1 MTAARRWLIIF
12 AMLVAWFAFPPAPQT
27 SQVAA
32 APRLQSNTITLVAPA
47 NCPAAGCAPGQR
59 LNLRYEF
66 ELGRYDPAVPAEE
79 PNVKVCLYMPENWV
93 EAGTFSIETTGG
105 VTGMTYGEAADCIE
119 DPAPPTGYSLV
130 GIRQTNIQANAFSD
144 SLGMAFR
151 ISTQAGLPGRVLARL
166 FERTSTGWERT
177 QQAFTANINV
187 SAGGSVVYA
196 ATTPA
201 VCDSGGYVP
210 CYVNSGDDL
219 AEGIG
224 TGLKDAVDAAPSGGT
239 VAVIGTYQVKGNT
252 IGINKPLTLTG
263 VSNGTITYAGSSCAN
278 TMLAL
283 REGVTVRGL
292 AINDG
297 ACTSPSRTLIGV
309 NSPTHVTIE
318 YNHLTGG
325 DKGIY
330 VADNT
335 GGLTVRFNQISG
347 NTQSLFW
354 ATGANTAPLML
365 VANNI
370 HGNSIG
376 IECAAGQTAAQPH
389 RKANHNYWGSAT
401 NIPSQDSTHCVITP
415 GKQLGAPILP
425 RQGQPGLQAQLV
437 TVTADKTYAFNN
449 QIAYHRSG
457 GPADF
462 PLYIINHG
470 YALENSVPF
479 TRSLGGSPTPC
490 GNYFDVFLPD
500 GVIPNNETTLELY
513 FKYNATP
520 ACVAVIDSSQYCD
533 QTFDRS
539 RYPLWW
545 YDPAN
550 NVTSLWDTTGQNPS
564 GSNANGAVGQTTT
577 CRIPEKEIQVSINAD
592 GSPNFANDLNFTPF
606 FTGIQVIR
614 TYSVAASNNVV
625 TVNWTTNNEPDVDG
639 FYVLRS
645 TDGQNFSPI
654 SDLIE
659 RSGSALSGASY
670 RFIDSGRTSGTTYY
684 YRLQILRTDGLSIF
698 SDIHSAVATDATA
711 TITPTPGPT
720 ATSTRTP
727 GPTPTWTIPPP
738 TRTNTP
744 TRVPQQQPT
753 RIPSH
758 TPTVRTS
765 TPTRIGLTLPTSAV
779 TRSLTV
785 TRTLAAGTPA
795 GGYPAPN
802 ETLASG
808 GGYPA
813 PNETLTLPTDG
824 YPASTL
830 PGGYPA
836 PVSTGTGTPGAE
848 GTAIGMIG
856 STTPGGPVEPPSGG
870 AIGGDEP
877 GLLDQPWLGVA
888 KMLLTG
894 FSASMVL
901 IGTVG
906 LWFFYMRKTTK
917 AV

>member
-93 EAGTFSIETTGG
+93 ETGTFSIETTGG
-105 VTGMTYGEAADCIE
+105 VTGLTYGEAADCIE

-177 QQAFTANINV
+177 QQAFTANLNV
-187 SAGGSVVYA
+187 SAGGAAVYA

-201 VCDSGGYVP
+201 VCDSGGFVP
-210 CYVNSGDDL
+210 CFVNSADDL

-224 TGLKDAVDAAPSGGT
+224 TGLKDAVDAVPSGGT
-239 VAVIGTYQVKGNT
+239 VSVIGSYLIKSNPV
-252 IGINKPLTLTG
+252 GINKPLTLTG
-263 VSNGTITYAGSSCAN
+263 VSNGTITYSGTTCGSP
-278 TMLAL
+278 MLAL
-283 REGVTVRGL
+283 REAVTVRGL
-292 AINDG
+292 TINDG
-297 ACTSPSRTLIGV
+297 GCTSPSRNLIAV
-309 NSPTHVTIE
+309 NSPANVLIE

-335 GGLTVRFNQISG
+335 GGLTVRFNQIS
-347 NTQSLFW
+347 NNAQSLLW
-354 ATGANTAPLML
+354 DTGASTAPLEL

-370 HGNSIG
+370 HDNSVG
-376 IECAAGQTAAQPH
+376 IECAAGQTAALPF

-401 NIPSQDSTHCVITP
+401 SIPGQDSSHCVITP

-449 QIAYHRSG
+449 QMAYHRSG
-457 GPADF
+457 GPEDF
-462 PLYIINHG
+462 PLYIVNHG
-470 YALENSVPF
+470 YALENGVPF
-479 TRSLGGSPTPC
+479 TRSLGGSPNPC

-500 GVIPNNETTLELY
+500 GVIPNDETTLELY

-520 ACVAVIDSSQYCD
+520 ACVAAIDSSQYCD
-533 QTFDRS
+533 QTADRA

-550 NVTSLWDTTGQNPS
+550 NVSDMWDTTGQNPG
-564 GSNANGAVGQTTT
+564 GSNAGGAVGQTTT
-577 CRIPEKEIQVSINAD
+577 CHIPENEIQVSINAD
-592 GSPNFANDLNFTPF
+592 GRPNLANDLNFTPF

-614 TYSVAASNNVV
+614 SYSVAASNNII
-625 TVNWTTNNEPDVDG
+625 TVNWTTNNEPDVEG

-654 SDLIE
+654 SDLVE
-659 RSGSALSGASY
+659 RDGSALAGSTY
-670 RFIDSGRTSGTTYY
+670 RFIDSGRTSGAVYY
-684 YRLQILRTDGLSIF
+684 YRLQILRVDGLSIF
-698 SDIHSAVATDATA
+698 SDIHAVEGTSATA
-711 TITPTPGPT
+711 TRTNTPGPT
-720 ATSTRTP
+720 ATWTRTP
-727 GPTPTWTIPPP
+727 GPSPTWTIPPP

-753 RIPSH
+753 RIPSR
-758 TPTVRTS
+758 TPTARTS
-765 TPTRIGLTLPTSAV
+765 TPTRIGLTLPTSAE
-779 TRSLTV
+779 TGTLG
-785 TRTLAAGTPA
+785 RTGTPPRTPTAGTPV

-808 GGYPA
+808 GGYPSQ
-813 PNETLTLPTDG
+813 NETLMP
-824 YPASTL
+824 

-856 STTPGGPVEPPSGG
+856 SATPGGPGEPPSGG
-870 AIGGDEP
+870 AIGSGQEP
-877 GLLDQPWLGVA
+877 GLLDQPWLGLA
-888 KMLLTG
+888 KTLLTG
-894 FSASMVL
+894 FSASMSL
-901 IGTVG
+901 IGAAG
-906 LWFFYMRKTTK
+906 LWFFYLRKTTK